1 MKRISR
7 DMTPKE
13 REARGWK
20 VFSALILEP
29 ALELLTMSQ
38 RVGRYKGYER
48 ACRNMP
54 IWVVPRIQPSSHD
67 GDGGLF
73 FRKL

>member
-38 RVGRYKGYER
+38 RVGRHKGYE
-48 ACRNMP
+48 MT
-54 IWVVPRIQPSSHD
+54 
-67 GDGGLF
+67 
-73 FRKL
+73 